1 MRRGLI
7 RGAHPRARTV
17 AIVLAMSGTALAF
30 LLFMTSAFAGSGEA
44 DRYGRVKLPGTKMLD
59 LPAGDVALYYEE
71 RVTLDEDDSLDV
83 PDGVR
88 VVAKREL
95 RKVRSE
101 RSIPNAI
108 NLDGRSLR
116 EWGKLEIPVAGRY
129 RVKARSKQPGSNSPA
144 VTLGKGQLQSFKRAG
159 IRAGIAEGAGLVLA
173 LIVLLLWRRPDD
185 PPPAPPV
192 QDARGTATSIRV

>member
-17 AIVLAMSGTALAF
+17 ALVLAMSGTAIAF
-30 LLFMTSAFAGSGEA
+30 ILFMTSAFAGSGEA

-59 LPAGDVALYYEE
+59 LPAGEVALYYEE
-71 RVTLDEDDSLDV
+71 RVTLDENDSLDV

-101 RSIPNAI
+101 RSTPNAI

-116 EWGKLEIPVAGRY
+116 EWGKLDIPVAGRY
-129 RVKARSKQPGSNSPA
+129 KVRTRAKERGSNSPA
-144 VTLGKGQLQSFKRAG
+144 VTLGKGQLQSFARAG

-173 LIVLLLWRRPDD
+173 LIVLLLWRRPDE
-185 PPPAPPV
+185 PPPAAVPP
-192 QDARGTATSIRV
+192 APRGAPTSIRV